1 MEGALAGAALGKSVS
16 DLFDIVKAVTG
27 DTLMLEG
34 VLERLKSTLDRLKP
48 VVEEIEGS
56 HREMGRPEEISALI
70 KQMKKGEDRVKKYS
84 KLQWWKY
91 PMRSRYTRKLYK
103 LEEELAQFFRL
114 DVPALTYRS
123 VSLLSN
129 TLNAVSDTLARMNLA
144 EGNGGGSCAIPVPEL
159 PDFTVGL
166 DVPLKEVKMRL
177 LKEEVSMLLLT
188 APGGCGKTTLVTM
201 LCRDNEIKGN
211 SFISFSKYYF
221 HPSPETREKGWDWFG
236 NSVDHMTLPLCM
248 LISTYKITN
257 EMWDVCGS
265 FI

>member
-1 MEGALAGAALGKSVS
+1 MEGALAGATLGKSVS

-27 DTLMLEG
+27 NTLMFED
-34 VLERLKSTLDRLKP
+34 VLERLKSTLDRLKR

-91 PMRSRYTRKLYK
+91 PMRSCYTRKLRK
-103 LEEELAQFFRL
+103 LEAELTKFFQL
-114 DVPALTYRS
+114 DVPAWTCRS
-123 VSLLSN
+123 ASN
-129 TLNAVSDTLARMNLA
+129 TWNVVSEMRARMNLA
-144 EGNGGGSCAIPVPEL
+144 EGNGGGSCAVPVPEP

-177 LKEEVSMLLLT
+177 LKEEVSMLVLT

-211 SFISFSKYYF
+211 
-221 HPSPETREKGWDWFG
+221 
-236 NSVDHMTLPLCM
+236 
-248 LISTYKITN
+248 
-257 EMWDVCGS
+257 
-265 FI
+265 